1 MNIDLILKGF
11 EEKKKITL
19 DSLYVSSIVSFYYIK
34 AGYKTVGDLWKASK
48 KDLLKAVEYSPN
60 KEIFFEE
67 LVSAIHNL
75 GIFFLYES
83 NDITFDSN
91 IKKLNLSSRS
101 FNILIRN
108 CKIRNN
114 KCLREDCTVLVRD
127 VLDYQIKDII
137 HFRNSGKVSVEEI
150 VTKIHSLGYF
160 FNGEKGY
167 IAQFNNNEV
176 VTEESTEATQDAEE
190 VVDNGLNLAENAK
203 SAIMIETST
212 GKVIYE
218 KNIDEQLPM
227 ASMTKMMTLLLI
239 MENIE
244 NGNLK
249 WDEMIT
255 TSEHAASMGGSQ
267 IFLSVG
273 EKMSVEDLVK
283 GICIGSGNDVVVTKK
298 QLQVIREEIII

>member
-19 DSLYVSSIVSFYYIK
+19 DSLDVSSIVSFYYIK

-48 KDLLKAVEYSPN
+48 KDLLKAVESSPN

-108 CKIRNN
+108 CKIINN
-114 KCLREDCTVLVRD
+114 KIAKIFGYL
-127 VLDYQIKDII
+127 IKNII

-176 VTEESTEATQDAEE
+176 VTDK
-190 VVDNGLNLAENAK
+190 DLENFDK
-203 SAIMIETST
+203 
-212 GKVIYE
+212 
-218 KNIDEQLPM
+218 
-227 ASMTKMMTLLLI
+227 
-239 MENIE
+239 
-244 NGNLK
+244 
-249 WDEMIT
+249 
-255 TSEHAASMGGSQ
+255 
-267 IFLSVG
+267 
-273 EKMSVEDLVK
+273 SVEDFSYIRAK
-283 GICIGSGNDVVVTKK
+283 IEKK
-298 QLQVIREEIII
+298 EDLLEELKKLERKKEALLIDEARLDKELTNIINRLSKVNGEKYVRGRK

>member
-19 DSLYVSSIVSFYYIK
+19 DSLDVSSIVSFYYIK

-60 KEIFFEE
+60 KEIFFDE

-176 VTEESTEATQDAEE
+176 VSDK
-190 VVDNGLNLAENAK
+190 DLENFDK
-203 SAIMIETST
+203 
-212 GKVIYE
+212 
-218 KNIDEQLPM
+218 
-227 ASMTKMMTLLLI
+227 
-239 MENIE
+239 
-244 NGNLK
+244 
-249 WDEMIT
+249 
-255 TSEHAASMGGSQ
+255 
-267 IFLSVG
+267 
-273 EKMSVEDLVK
+273 SVEDFSYIRSK
-283 GICIGSGNDVVVTKK
+283 IEKK
-298 QLQVIREEIII
+298 EDLLEELKKLERKKEALLIDEARLDKELTNIINRLSKVNGEKYVRGRK